1 MNPSDQPPPGNTSQG
16 HTAAGNAASVCG
28 AFMNA
33 FSELGRAMAP
43 PENVERHFREA
54 RKQALMGLR
63 ELIDNRIQ
71 QMSRDE
77 TKGTRVNVD

>member
-1 MNPSDQPPPGNTSQG
+1 MNTSEPPTDSTSQAK
-16 HTAAGNAASVCG
+16 TSQASAASVCG

-33 FSELGRAMAP
+33 FSELGRAISP

-63 ELIDNRIQ
+63 ELIDKRIQ
-71 QMSRDE
+71 ELSRTE
-77 TKGTRVNVD
+77 SKGTHVPVD

>member
-1 MNPSDQPPPGNTSQG
+1 MNPSDQPPPGSSSQAN
-16 HTAAGNAASVCG
+16 TAASTASVCG
-28 AFMNA
+28 AFINA
-33 FSELGRAMAP
+33 FGELGRAMAP

-71 QMSRDE
+71 QMSRTD